1 MRFLCHQSDGE
12 SEKMSVKKC
21 VQGRQ
26 IDMLHGSLMDKLLL
40 FALPLA
46 ASSILQQL
54 FNSADAAVVGRFAG
68 SQALAAVGGN
78 TSVINLLLNLFVG
91 ISVGANVVIARY
103 IGQNKIEKVQETV
116 HTVITL
122 ALISGFFLIGI
133 GMVLAKPILLLMNT
147 PKDVIDLAV
156 LYLRI
161 YFAGMPFLMVYN
173 FGAAILRSVGDTRR
187 PLYCLLFTGAINV
200 GLNLV
205 FVVGW
210 DMSVTGVAL
219 ATMIANAI
227 SAGLVVSFLIHE
239 EGMIRLD
246 IHRLTLKKEH
256 LLEMLRVGIPAGV
269 QGMVFSLS
277 NICIQTGI
285 NSFGS
290 AAVAGSASAVNFEF
304 FSYFVTNSF
313 VQATVT
319 FTSQNYGAQQFE
331 RCKKIFRYCL
341 ISAMAGTGLMAMVFL
356 AGKNFFVRIYT
367 VDPEVIAFA
376 LLRMTCVL
384 TMNFLTSTYEIAGA
398 ALRGIGYSMLPAA
411 ITIVGCCGFR
421 VVWIYTVFRVFGT
434 FESLMAVY
442 PATWVL
448 TGTMMLVSYFVIRKK
463 VFAMQSTK

>member
-1 MRFLCHQSDGE
+1 MSKKM
-12 SEKMSVKKC
+12 SEKKSVR
-21 VQGRQ
+21 GRQ
-26 IDMLHGSLMDKLLL
+26 IDMLQGSLMDKLLL

-46 ASSILQQL
+46 ASNILQQL

-103 IGQNKIEKVQETV
+103 IGQNKIEKVQEAV
-116 HTVITL
+116 HTVIAV

-133 GMVLAKPILLLMNT
+133 GMALAKPILLLMST
-147 PKDVIDLAV
+147 PKDVINLAV

-187 PLYCLLFTGAINV
+187 PLYCLLFTGVINV
-200 GLNLV
+200 GLNLL
-205 FVVGW
+205 FVVGLE
-210 DMSVTGVAL
+210 MSVAGVAL

-227 SAGLVVSFLIHE
+227 SAGLVVYFLINE
-239 EGMIRLD
+239 EGVIRLN
-246 IHRLTLKKEH
+246 IRRLTMKKEH
-256 LLEMLRVGIPAGV
+256 LLEILRVGVPAGI

-304 FSYFVTNSF
+304 FTYFVTNSF

-319 FTSQNYGAQQFE
+319 FTSQNFGAKQFD

-341 ISAMAGTGLMAMVFL
+341 MSAMVGTGLMALVFL
-356 AGKNFFVRIYT
+356 AGKNVFIKIYT
-367 VDPEVIAFA
+367 VEPEVIKFA
-376 LLRMTCVL
+376 LIRMTYVL
-384 TMNFLTSTYEIAGA
+384 TMIFLPPTYEIAGA

-421 VVWIYTVFRVFGT
+421 VVWIYTVFRIFGT

-448 TGTMMLVSYFVIRKK
+448 TGTMMQMSYYVIRKK
-463 VFAMQSTK
+463 VFASKTAER